1 MKEIKKLIY
10 TGVWFVIDVVL
21 TMSIMFVICE
31 DDSIDWIEW
40 TYFGFISL
48 CSIIQGYNF
57 CHTYHKND

>member
-10 TGVWFVIDVVL
+10 TGIWFIIDIVL
-21 TMSIMFVICE
+21 TISLMFVICE
-31 DDSIDWIEW
+31 DNSIDWIEG

-48 CSIIQGYNF
+48 CSIIQGVKF